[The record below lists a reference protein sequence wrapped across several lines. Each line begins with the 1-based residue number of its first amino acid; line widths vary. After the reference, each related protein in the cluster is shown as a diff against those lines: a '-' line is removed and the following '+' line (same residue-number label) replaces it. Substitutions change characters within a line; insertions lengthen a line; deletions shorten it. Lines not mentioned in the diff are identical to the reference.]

1 MKKQSFFLG
10 LLVAGIFFLVFGGS
24 AMGYSSG
31 TSYTW
36 NSSTPNYNASAN
48 IHEGTID
55 TDTLTAGDFLGRPGG
70 EECGLDPDALNHN
83 AGFYGDSGDSVGWDD
98 DWAGSVGDA
107 NTNGDAWD
115 GLWVQIYSDGGW
127 WDLGAAFDSF
137 AVITSQDH
145 GPYLAEGL
153 EYKVFGY
160 NLESEEW
167 SAATI
172 SDIYLDGW
180 RAHNPDEDYNDN
192 GWLSD
197 DITAVFQFDDGG
209 AYQYIWLGAW
219 AESGSLN
226 EPEVDNIAG
235 VGPEPGDV
243 PAVPEPSTILLMGI
257 GLLGLVG
264 YSRKRFPK
272 S

>member
-1 MKKQSFFLG
+1 
-10 LLVAGIFFLVFGGS
+10 
-24 AMGYSSG
+24 MGYSIG

-36 NSSTPNYNASAN
+36 DSTTPNYNASAN

-55 TDTLTAGDFLGRPGG
+55 TDTLTPGDFMGRYGK
-70 EECGLDPDALNHN
+70 CGLNTN
-83 AGFYGDSGDSVGWDD
+83 ARYYGDSGVSVGWDD
-98 DWAGSVGDA
+98 AWVGKVGDA
-107 NTNGDAWD
+107 NANGDAWD
-115 GLWVQIYSDGGW
+115 GKWVQIYSDGGW

-153 EYKVFGY
+153 EYRVWGFNFG
-160 NLESEEW
+160 LEGDEEW
-167 SAATI
+167 GTATI

-180 RAHNPDEDYNDN
+180 RAHNSAEDQNGN